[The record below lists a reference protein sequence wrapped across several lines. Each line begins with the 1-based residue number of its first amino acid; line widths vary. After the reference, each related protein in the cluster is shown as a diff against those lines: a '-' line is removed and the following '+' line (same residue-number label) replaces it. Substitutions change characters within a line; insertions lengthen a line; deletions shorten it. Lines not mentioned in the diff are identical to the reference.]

1 MPRSPG
7 ASLAAAVAACLAAG
21 ASAQTGDQAF
31 RERDYTVAAELWREE
46 AAAGSAGAAFGLG
59 LLADLGLGQGRDSA
73 MALRWYLEAAGLGL
87 PVAQFNV
94 GVMLDAGSGV
104 SNDPSAAATWY
115 GRAAANGHPRARYNL
130 GLLYESGSGVPRNG
144 DLAALW
150 YAEASPDI
158 PAADDRLAELAPV
171 PPDERQ
177 LVAPAPVTGDL
188 VATPSGRRAE
198 LVWTA
203 PPGPEGVPFSVELA
217 AEIGTPASLSAEVGV
232 SSLSIP
238 LPGGDDWIWRVGRAA
253 TDGRPP
259 LWSDWRPI
267 AAPGGQPDDAKR
279 LVIFVASG
287 DGLARAYAEELT
299 ARFASG
305 GLGVSIREAPD
316 GFAAS
321 DVAYSHDSDAL
332 LAAAVAEAVPGLS
345 MQSTRADPA
354 LGLAPGEIALRL
366 VGGPAL
372 QKPDR

>member
-1 MPRSPG
+1 MQRSPG
-7 ASLAAAVAACLAAG
+7 ASLAAVLAACLAVG
-21 ASAQTGDQAF
+21 AAAQTGDQAF
-31 RERDYTVAAELWREE
+31 RERDYTAAAELWREE

-59 LLADLGLGQGRDSA
+59 LLADLGLGQGRDA
-73 MALRWYLEAAGLGL
+73 ATALRWYLEAAGRGL

-104 SNDPSAAATWY
+104 SADPSAAAIWY
-115 GRAAANGHPRARYNL
+115 ARAAANGHPRARYNL
-130 GLLYESGSGVPRNG
+130 GLLYESGTGVTRNP

-150 YAEASPDI
+150 YEAAAPDI
-158 PAADDRLAELAPV
+158 PAARERLADL
-171 PPDERQ
+171 PPLPPEDRE

-188 VATPSGRRAE
+188 VRTAAGPRAE

-217 AEIGTPASLSAEVGV
+217 PEIGARAALSAEVGV

-238 LPGGDDWIWRVGRAA
+238 LPGDGDWIWRVGRAA

-259 LWSDWRPI
+259 AWSDWQQV
-267 AAPGGQPDDAKR
+267 AASGSLPSDAKR

-305 GLGVSIREAPD
+305 GLGVSIREAADP
-316 GFAAS
+316 FAAS
-321 DVAYSHDSDAL
+321 DVAFSHDADAE
-332 LAAAVAEAVPGLS
+332 LAQAVAAAVPGLNS
-345 MQSTRADPA
+345 ARPDRA

-366 VGGPAL
+366 AGGPAR
-372 QKPDR
+372 QDPER